1 MPDPADVVRHYV
13 HDPAQVE
20 RVVPEVVEHIAVV
33 EYDARWPAAYA
44 GLEQRIRAALGH
56 LALDVEHVG
65 STSVPG
71 LAAKPV
77 IDVDVTVPDPRDEAA
92 YVPALEAAGLT
103 LLLREPRWHEHR
115 VFRGETPRANV
126 HVWGP
131 HCPEVVRHR
140 LLRDWLRA
148 HPADR
153 ERYAAAKWAA
163 AEETNAVGGV
173 VMDYNARKEP
183 VVHAILT
190 DVFRAHGLL

>member
-1 MPDPADVVRHYV
+1 MLEPAEIVRHYV
-13 HDPAQVE
+13 HDPANVE

-33 EYDARWPAAYA
+33 GYDALWPAAYA
-44 GLEQRIRAALGH
+44 GLEQLIRAALGPVA
-56 LALDVEHVG
+56 LAVEHVG
-65 STSVPG
+65 STAVPG

-115 VFRGETPRANV
+115 ILRGEAPRANV

-131 HCPEVVRHR
+131 DCPEVVRHR
-140 LLRDWLRA
+140 LLRDWLRE

-153 ERYAAAKWAA
+153 ERYAAAKRAA
-163 AEETNAVGGV
+163 ADETNAVSGV

-183 VVHAILT
+183 VVHAILD